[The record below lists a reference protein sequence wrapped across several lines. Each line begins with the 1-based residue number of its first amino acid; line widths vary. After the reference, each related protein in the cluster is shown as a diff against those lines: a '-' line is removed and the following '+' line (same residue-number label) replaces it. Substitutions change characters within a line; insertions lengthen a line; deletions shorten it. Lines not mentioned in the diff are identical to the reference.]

1 MTTVL
6 WLRNRN
12 HHSSR
17 NDNFYSIMTSRKKKK
32 EKEKVAMLLQQT
44 EQWWRIPSPKQH
56 PCLYQDYDHDGF
68 FIVVTLREW
77 QPNLQY
83 LFPCSMPTS
92 ATCKINSASHWRPSL
107 IEFFVGVQT
116 RLGCERPF
124 EFQLT
129 RLTVLV
135 KVLSRRFASAVLE
148 IWSVSWG
155 VYWRW
160 KIEDREQSSIAPFG
174 SMKTENKGEYCQQ

>member
-68 FIVVTLREW
+68 FIVVTLGECDNPMSSICSRA
-77 QPNLQY
+77 
-83 LFPCSMPTS
+83 PCRH
-92 ATCKINSASHWRPSL
+92 AANCKINSASHWRPSL

-129 RLTVLV
+129 RLIVLV

-155 VYWRW
+155 CIGDG
-160 KIEDREQSSIAPFG
+160 K
-174 SMKTENKGEYCQQ
+174 